1 MALAA
6 PVDREFRILQR
17 GHVRDNVVLANFR
30 QGLRALTNPE
40 TGLPFTEDEIA
51 RATREKSRWYVEAQA
66 IDDCG
71 QGEQRNAL
79 YMADQI
85 RVERASSSW
94 LVNYHGRLFNVG
106 YLPAE
111 GGGGPVTA
119 RGVPNTI
126 VVGST
131 TLNDPTAHKARDASG
146 KLYQVVAT
154 VVCDL
159 SGNAA
164 ITMRAIDTGAATN
177 LAPGTKLTW
186 TYRDPNLEPQ
196 ATVAEQFVGGVDRE
210 TSGELGERIAS
221 ILRYRPGAGNDAH
234 FAAWAREAT
243 NAIERGFVY
252 PCALHAGSTIVAV
265 TKKRAGIMGPNG
277 RLVAGQLLGTAIDYL
292 TPPSSPVV
300 PNKNFV
306 IVTPTQNQSCDVA
319 LRIALAKGSIGGWT
333 DAQPF
338 PSFHEVTPSIIVVN
352 SQTSFDFAAPAD
364 THLPGAEPL
373 ATLNAPNAPRLM
385 LWKEDTSEWVTL
397 SVASVQDLG
406 ATPVQMYRVTLTAPP
421 AMTIALGQF
430 VSPATERAA
439 AIAGGMVDYFDDLG
453 PGPLFDG
460 DTDVRGPRCRRFPLA
475 EEEYQYR
482 ADATVGAR
490 VQEALGGVH
499 GVQVATLSRE
509 VPDYPTSPQLG
520 PHMLVLGRAGIYPL

>member
-17 GHVRDNVVLANFR
+17 GHLRDNVVLANFR
-30 QGLRALTNPE
+30 QGLRALVNPE
-40 TGLPFTEDEIA
+40 TGNPFTEDEIA

-66 IDDCG
+66 IDDYG

-106 YLPAE
+106 YLPAA
-111 GGGGPVTA
+111 GGGGAVTA
-119 RGVPNTI
+119 RGVPGTV

-131 TLNDPTAHKARDASG
+131 TLNDPTAFKARDASG
-146 KLYQVVAT
+146 KLYQAT
-154 VVCDL
+154 EPRTCDVN
-159 SGNAA
+159 GNAS
-164 ITMRAIDTGAATN
+164 ITMRAIDTGAVTN
-177 LAPGTKLTW
+177 LPPGTKLTW
-186 TYRDPNLEPQ
+186 TYRDPNMEPQ
-196 ATVAEQFVGGVDRE
+196 ATVAGQFVGGADRE
-210 TSGELGERIAS
+210 TSAELAARIAS

-234 FAAWAREAT
+234 FAAWAREASV
-243 NAIERGFVY
+243 ALEQGFVY

-265 TKKRAGIMGPNG
+265 TKKRVGSGPMG
-277 RLVAGQLLGTAIDYL
+277 RLVGGQLLATAIDYL

-300 PNKNFV
+300 PPKTFV
-306 IVTPTQNQSCDVA
+306 IVTPTQNQTCDVV
-319 LRIALAKGSIGGWT
+319 LRVALAKGSIGGWT

-338 PSFHEVTPSIIVVN
+338 PSFHEVTPAVIVVH
-352 SQTSFDFAAPAD
+352 SQTDFEFAAPAD

-373 ATLNAPNAPRLM
+373 ATLNAPNAPQLM
-385 LWKEDTSEWVTL
+385 LWDESVSQWVDL
-397 SVASVQDLG
+397 EVASIEDLG
-406 ATPVQMYRVTLTAPP
+406 PTPNQMYRVTLNAPP
-421 AMTIALGQF
+421 GTTITLGQF
-430 VSPATERAA
+430 VSPKTQRAT
-439 AIAGGMVDYFDDLG
+439 AIAAGMVDYFDDLG

-460 DTDVRGPRCRRFPLA
+460 ETDVRGPRCVRFPLA

-509 VPDYPTSPQLG
+509 APDYPTSPQLG
-520 PHMLVLGRAGIYPL
+520 PHMLVLGRAAIYPL